1 MIRQETLFKV
11 NKDHFGQK
19 HCMTLIHNKKKG
31 IRCCILVTRSTY
43 SPVNF
48 NWELVDR
55 NLFLHFLNHYRTF
68 RPSHWYTFFFLCF
81 HFFIFTLDNKTLV
94 YVSYLFSC
102 LCFIFIFLYLY
113 SYLFILGAII
123 KHAYIFSCDRLFR
136 YLFVI
141 KGFHSRVLFTV

>member
-31 IRCCILVTRSTY
+31 IRCCILGTRSTYSPVNFNRHSNIYSNISYENYKNVIRQETLFKVNKDHFGQKHCMTLIHNKKKGIRCCILGTRSTY

-55 NLFLHFLNHYRTF
+55 NLFLHFLNH
-68 RPSHWYTFFFLCF
+68 
-81 HFFIFTLDNKTLV
+81 
-94 YVSYLFSC
+94 
-102 LCFIFIFLYLY
+102 
-113 SYLFILGAII
+113 
-123 KHAYIFSCDRLFR
+123 
-136 YLFVI
+136 
-141 KGFHSRVLFTV
+141 